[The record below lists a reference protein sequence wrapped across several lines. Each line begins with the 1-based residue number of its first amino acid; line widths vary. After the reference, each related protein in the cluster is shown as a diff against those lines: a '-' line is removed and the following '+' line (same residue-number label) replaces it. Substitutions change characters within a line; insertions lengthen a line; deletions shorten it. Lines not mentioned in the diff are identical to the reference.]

1 MTATQNVIEVD
12 VLVVGAGL
20 VGSSVAMHLAQQGV
34 KSVAVVDLDL
44 DGVFSSSE
52 LNAGGVRATWN
63 SPVNA
68 MISRLSIDYYA
79 TIKDEIGFKQNG
91 YFWMYS
97 ADDWAQAKT
106 KLQSNP
112 HLKDMGIEFLTPSEI
127 TRRYPFIDKV
137 DDLGGATF
145 SPRDGLLNANLLKM
159 HFRQTAKGHGAQFIN
174 RIWVHHVD
182 VTESGIELQAW
193 QWPEHLEHDEI
204 KRILT
209 EKDTKG
215 AKPVVLKTRALVNC
229 SGAWARRFANCM
241 GTDCPSTAVR
251 RQVSVFDCKEV
262 DLTPYGMFV
271 DSSGVYFHHEAHYVL
286 AGFATPNEPSG
297 FNFEYEGESFFEQYI
312 WPALY
317 ERSTKFENLKHV
329 TGWAGLYEVS
339 PDKSAIVGC
348 VPGFKNVFEA
358 HSFSGRGAMQSYGA
372 GLALAELIRTG
383 QYKTLDLVALSGER
397 FAAGKLVA
405 ENLVI

>member
-1 MTATQNVIEVD
+1 MKTLDCDI
-12 VLVVGAGL
+12 LIVGAGL
-20 VGSSVAMHLAQQGV
+20 VGSSTAMHASRLGDRRV
-34 KSVAVVDLDL
+34 TVVDLDL
-44 DGVFSSSE
+44 EGVFSSSE

-63 SPVNA
+63 NPVNA
-68 MISRLSIDYYA
+68 EISKVSIDYYA
-79 TIKDEIGFKQNG
+79 TVRDEVGFKQQG
-91 YFWMYS
+91 YFWMFARDKWEQAS
-97 ADDWAQAKT
+97 ATLRANRN
-106 KLQSNP
+106 LS
-112 HLKDMGIEFLTPSEI
+112 DMGVEYLTPAEI

-159 HFRQTAKGHGAQFIN
+159 HFRAEARAKGAEFLN
-174 RIWVHHVD
+174 RIWVHHVTVKD
-182 VTESGIELQAW
+182 DAIELDAW
-193 QWPEHLEHDEI
+193 HWPDNLDHDEI

-209 EKDTKG
+209 EKDTSG
-215 AKPVVLKTRALVNC
+215 AEPIKLRARQLVNC

-241 GTDCPSTAVR
+241 GTDCPSRAVR
-251 RQVSVFDCKEV
+251 RQVSVFECKEV

-271 DSSGVYFHHEAHYVL
+271 DSSGVYFHHEAHYIL
-286 AGFATPNEPSG
+286 GGFATPDEPEG
-297 FNFEYEGESFFEQYI
+297 YNFEYEGEAFFQEHI

-339 PDKSAIVGC
+339 PDKSGIVGL

-372 GLALAELIRTG
+372 GLGLAELMLRG
-383 QYKTLDLVALSGER
+383 RFESLDLAAMSGER
-397 FAAGKLVA
+397 FARNALITEG
-405 ENLVI
+405 LVI